1 MKKIIVGIF
10 LVVGVFST
18 PVLSTKI
25 HLLYDDIVDGFNP
38 ETDEQISIPKE
49 EDKSSDENGSD
60 DTEHSSDHSDEQSSE
75 HSEHED

>member
-10 LVVGVFST
+10 LVIGVFST

-38 ETDEQISIPKE
+38 ETDEQVSSTKE
-49 EDKSSDENGSD
+49 EDKSSDENESD